1 MSLKSAGFEL
11 VQYDQ
16 CLFTTSGSRYQS
28 EASQSVVVCLW
39 ISEECGV
46 IMMHAEEK
54 KAFNGKDMARQFRR
68 LREVLGQERM
78 VAAFG
83 DQASINRAKVMREAC
98 AEPDVERRHQ
108 AVVQRHLSAR
118 PARHRLLVQSRQA
131 PAQGEDHRP
140 QEEWDAHRQLGSR
153 PGVSRQLQQRFGLAG
168 RSAWLAQ
175 TS

>member
-1 MSLKSAGFEL
+1 VSLKSAGFEL

-39 ISEECGV
+39 ISEESGV

-68 LREVLGQERM
+68 LREVMGQERM

-83 DQASINRAKVMREAC
+83 DQASINRAKVVREAC
-98 AEPDVERRHQ
+98 AEPDVDIKQWFNVTYRPDLLGIDYLFKAAKHQHRERITDLKKSGMPIDNL
-108 AVVQRHLSAR
+108 AVVQ
-118 PARHRLLVQSRQA
+118 
-131 PAQGEDHRP
+131 EC
-140 QEEWDAHRQLGSR
+140 LGSFSKDS
-153 PGVSRQLQQRFGLAG
+153 V
-168 RSAWLAQ
+168 
-175 TS
+175 